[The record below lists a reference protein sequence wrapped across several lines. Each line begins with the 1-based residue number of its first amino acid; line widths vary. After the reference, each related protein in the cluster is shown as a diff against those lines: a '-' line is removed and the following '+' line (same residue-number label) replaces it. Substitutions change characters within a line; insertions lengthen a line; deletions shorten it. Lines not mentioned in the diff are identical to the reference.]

1 VDAGGFGLLVMRWWN
16 TGEICSSSCFG
27 FDAVVVCKSL
37 RVRVGW
43 LEMVASVLQ
52 FVCVSDLVL
61 QLGVGFLL
69 FWMSLGFSEGGF
81 QLVVYF

>member
-1 VDAGGFGLLVMRWWN
+1 
-16 TGEICSSSCFG
+16 
-27 FDAVVVCKSL
+27 
-37 RVRVGW
+37 
-43 LEMVASVLQ
+43 MVAGVLQ